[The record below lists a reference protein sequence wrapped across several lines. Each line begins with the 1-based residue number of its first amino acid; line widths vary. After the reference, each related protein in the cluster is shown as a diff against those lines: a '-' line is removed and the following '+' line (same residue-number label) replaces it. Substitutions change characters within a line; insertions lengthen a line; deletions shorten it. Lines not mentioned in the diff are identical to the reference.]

1 MINLFKIVCSH
12 FLRYSEDIRNP
23 KKIFKW
29 NCEKQNNFIEKGRGN
44 DYVYLENR
52 PKKIWGLV
60 NNSQKLCKHLP
71 AAHVSTAFLVLPNF
85 QSCFYNSIETR
96 YMFSTLK

>member
-1 MINLFKIVCSH
+1 MINLFKIMCSH

-52 PKKIWGLV
+52 PKKIMA
-60 NNSQKLCKHLP
+60 NNSQSCANTCLLLMFPQHFLFSQISTV
-71 AAHVSTAFLVLPNF
+71 VSTTP
-85 QSCFYNSIETR
+85 
-96 YMFSTLK
+96 